1 MAAEGLLMLSHDV
14 VGEQMAGPGVR
25 YWELAHVLAG
35 HLPVTLAVPAGPP
48 PPPSATVRTVAY
60 SLHDQEAVHRLAE
73 EHGAVF
79 LSGSALYHFP
89 SLGALDRPIAVDL
102 YIPSILENLEIHGA
116 RPLEERSAIHAADLG
131 LLNQLLQAG
140 DFYLCASERQRDF
153 WLGALLAN
161 NRVNPQ
167 TYAGDVTLRKLVDVV
182 PFGLPSRPPVHSRP
196 VLKGTYPGIGCDD
209 RVILWGGG
217 IWEWLDPITL
227 IEAVARLAGAGLPV
241 RLFFLGVRHP
251 NPAVPEMTRV
261 RQARERSQELG
272 ILDSH
277 VFFNDWVP
285 YEERQNYLLEAD
297 VGVSLHLDQVE
308 TRFSFRTRV
317 LDYIW
322 AGLPMVLAA
331 GDSMSDMVQEH
342 GLGIL
347 VPPRDVEALARAL
360 QAILS
365 QPDPR
370 GAYAPLFEALRPRL
384 TWEKLAA
391 PLLAFA
397 LDPWR
402 TANREAGATGGQRGP
417 AVAPPEPTPLGRL
430 LPKAWHMLRHEG
442 PGRLGR
448 EVRSYVRWLR
458 ERPRP

>member
-1 MAAEGLLMLSHDV
+1 MAAEGLLMLSPDV

-25 YWELAHVLAG
+25 YWELAHVLAR

-48 PPPSATVRTVAY
+48 PPHSETVQVVTYRYQDRA
-60 SLHDQEAVHRLAE
+60 AVQRLAE
-73 EHGAVF
+73 EHAALF
-79 LSGSALYHFP
+79 LSGPVLYHFP
-89 SLGALDRPIAVDL
+89 ALGQIDRPMAVDI
-102 YIPSILENLEIHGA
+102 YIPSILENLEIHRA
-116 RPLEERSAIHAADLG
+116 RAMDERSAIHAADLG

-140 DFYLCASERQRDF
+140 DFVLCASERQRDF

-161 NRVNPQ
+161 NRVNPR
-167 TYAGDVTLRKLVDVV
+167 TYAGDPELRKLIDVV

-196 VLKGTYPGIGCDD
+196 VLKGIYPGIGAEDQ
-209 RVILWGGG
+209 VILWGGG

-227 IEAVARLAGAGLPV
+227 IEAVARLAGAGQPV
-241 RLFFLGVRHP
+241 RLFFLGIRHP
-251 NPAVPEMTRV
+251 NPAVPEMARV
-261 RQARERSQELG
+261 GQARRRSQELG
-272 ILDSH
+272 ILNSH

-297 VGVSLHLDQVE
+297 VGVSLHVDQVE

-331 GDSMSDMVQEH
+331 GDSMSDLVQEH

-347 VPPRDVEALARAL
+347 VPPCDVDALAAAL
-360 QAILS
+360 RTILAH
-365 QPDPR
+365 PDPR
-370 GAYAPLFEALRPRL
+370 GAYGPSFERLCALL
-384 TWEKLAA
+384 TWEKVAA

-397 LDPWR
+397 LNPWR
-402 TANREAGATGGQRGP
+402 TSGRLEGTTP
-417 AVAPPEPTPLGRL
+417 AARPEPTPPGQL
-430 LPKAWHMLRHEG
+430 LPKAWHILHREG
-442 PGRLGR
+442 PGRLAR
-448 EVRSYVRWLR
+448 EARSYLRWLR

>member
-14 VGEQMAGPGVR
+14 VGVQMAGPGVR
-25 YWELAHVLAG
+25 YWELAHVLAR

-60 SLHDQEAVHRLAE
+60 SLQDRAAVERLAD
-73 EHGAVF
+73 EHAALF
-79 LSGSALYHFP
+79 LSGAALYHFP
-89 SLGALDRPIAVDL
+89 ALGQLDRPMAVDL
-102 YIPSILENLEIHGA
+102 YIPSILENLETHGA
-116 RPLEERSAIHAADLG
+116 RPLDERSAIHAADLG
-131 LLNQLLQAG
+131 LLNQLLRAG
-140 DFYLCASERQRDF
+140 DFFVCASERQRDL

-161 NRVNPQ
+161 NRVNPG
-167 TYAGDVTLRKLVDVV
+167 TYAGDVTLRKLIDVV
-182 PFGLPSRPPVHSRP
+182 PFGLPSMPPVHSRP
-196 VLKGTYPGIGCDD
+196 VLKGVYPGIGAED

-227 IEAVARLAGAGLPV
+227 IEAVARLAGAGQPV

-251 NPAVPEMTRV
+251 NPAVPEMARV
-261 RQARERSQELG
+261 RLARERSQELG
-272 ILDSH
+272 ILNSH

-297 VGVSLHLDQVE
+297 VGVSLHIDQVE

-347 VPPRDVEALARAL
+347 VPPRDVEALAQAL

-370 GAYAPLFEALRPRL
+370 GAYGPSFDALRPLL
-384 TWEKLAA
+384 TWDRLAA

-397 LDPWR
+397 LEPWR
-402 TANREAGATGGQRGP
+402 TAGREEGAAGGEPRPTAT
-417 AVAPPEPTPLGRL
+417 PPVPTPPGKL
-430 LPKAWHMLRHEG
+430 LPKAWHILRREG
-442 PGRLGR
+442 PGRLAQ
-448 EVRSYVRWLR
+448 EARSYVRWLR

>member
-1 MAAEGLLMLSHDV
+1 MAAQGFLMLSHDV

-25 YWELAHVLAG
+25 AWELAHVLAR
-35 HLPVTLAVPAGPP
+35 HLPVTLAVPAGTP
-48 PPPSATVRTVAY
+48 PPPSSTVRTVAY
-60 SLHDQEAVHRLAE
+60 SHQDQAGVQRLAE
-73 EHGAVF
+73 EHAALL
-79 LSGSALYHFP
+79 LSGPLLYHFP
-89 SLGALDRPIAVDL
+89 ALAQLEQPMAVDL
-102 YIPSILENLEIHGA
+102 YIPSIFENLEIHGA
-116 RPLEERSAIHAADLG
+116 RPLEERLAIHAADLG
-131 LLNQLLQAG
+131 LLNRLLQAG
-140 DFYLCASERQRDF
+140 DFFLCASERQRDL

-167 TYAGDVTLRKLVDVV
+167 AYSGDVTLRKLIDVV
-182 PFGLPSRPPVHSRP
+182 PFGLPSRRPVHSRR
-196 VLKGTYPGIGCDD
+196 VLKGVVPGIGRED

-227 IEAVARLAGAGLPV
+227 IEAVARLAGTGQPV

-251 NPAVPEMTRV
+251 NPDVPEMARV

-272 ILDSH
+272 ILGSH
-277 VFFNDWVP
+277 VFFNTWVP

-297 VGVSLHLDQVE
+297 VGASLHLDQVE

-331 GDSMSDMVQEH
+331 GDSMSDLVQAQ

-347 VPPRDVEALARAL
+347 VPPRDVEALTRAL
-360 QAILS
+360 QAFLS

-370 GAYAPLFEALRPRL
+370 AAYAPAFDALRPQL
-384 TWEKLAA
+384 TWERLAA

-402 TANREAGATGGQRGP
+402 TTAREAAAAGAQPGP
-417 AVAPPEPTPLGRL
+417 ASAAPEPTPLGRL
-430 LPKAWHMLRHEG
+430 LPKAWRILRREG
-442 PGRLGR
+442 PGGLGR
-448 EVRSYVRWLR
+448 EARSYVRWRR